1 MHGRFSH
8 RACLFKSTITEVPD
22 IVISPLFY
30 VLTAIKIMQDCH
42 ELLTFYLGGRGSG
55 GDFGR
60 GRRGRKGGQREA
72 RGTDTLGSTP
82 LFVCSFDRRR
92 FKF

>member
-22 IVISPLFY
+22 IVISALLS

-42 ELLTFYLGGRGSG
+42 ELLTFYLSARGADGGAQWSERA
-55 GDFGR
+55 
-60 GRRGRKGGQREA
+60 REA
-72 RGTDTLGSTP
+72 RGTDARDSTP